1 MRIIPEF
8 FDESFVLVNNDL
20 KALLNQSFIAYNIK
34 MPCWMKCWISS
45 TKIATKKWMKIWSQL
60 NFSSNIFRLIQ
71 HNFHVGLV
79 YSLFHPTFHSY
90 DVISNVR
97 TLSFKFLQNKKNH
110 THQIWPSTGGSDHL
124 NYKNKMHKSSMFIQ
138 NFLDCTLILHNEFFY
153 YVLERI
159 QLMSLLYPLLHLTW
173 A

>member
-8 FDESFVLVNNDL
+8 FDELFVLVNNDL
-20 KALLNQSFIAYNIK
+20 KALLNQSFIASNIK

-45 TKIATKKWMKIWSQL
+45 TKTAKKKKKKKCCMKILSQL

-90 DVISNVR
+90 DIISNVR
-97 TLSFKFLQNKKNH
+97 TLSFKWFNKLKCFQNNKKNH
-110 THQIWPSTGGSDHL
+110 THQIWPSTGDSDHL
-124 NYKNKMHKSSMFIQ
+124 SKLQ
-138 NFLDCTLILHNEFFY
+138 E
-153 YVLERI
+153 
-159 QLMSLLYPLLHLTW
+159 
-173 A
+173 